1 VFSQSS
7 FFSHRQLDSMGDRFH
22 EIFQADSMDRNF
34 SGTEFLK

>member
-1 VFSQSS
+1 
-7 FFSHRQLDSMGDRFH
+7 MGDRFH